1 MVYILDQVRA
11 LESEMLDNIKKQG
24 LEIEPKILVVCRILL
39 LDKLDLQYLTI
50 FSLQREFEN
59 FRLEFFGLLIW
70 DGSMFQGNSLDSRGR
85 GDVMQPTY

>member
-1 MVYILDQVRA
+1 MYILDQVRA